1 MSHVIALQGSGSS
14 GKTSTLLQVFSDL
27 QAKYPNSTVQHLAG
41 RTDIKVLMRG
51 VNGKTVGIETQGDPN
66 SRLQQSLPYFIAA
79 KCDIIF
85 CACRT
90 SGMTVTWVN
99 ALSPKHKVQF
109 VQQNRVVHGYA
120 KANAAMATYLIRTA
134 GL

>member
-1 MSHVIALQGSGSS
+1 M
-14 GKTSTLLQVFSDL
+14 
-27 QAKYPNSTVQHLAG
+27 VQILAG
-41 RTDIKVLMRG
+41 RNDLKVLIHG
-51 VNGKTVGIETQGDPN
+51 VNGKLVGIETQGDPN
-66 SRLQQSLPYFIAA
+66 SRLKESLSYFLAE

-99 ALSPKHKVQF
+99 DHSAKHKVQF
-109 VQQNRVVHGYA
+109 VPQTRVASGQP
-120 KANAAMATYLIRTA
+120 KANAAMAAYLIKVA